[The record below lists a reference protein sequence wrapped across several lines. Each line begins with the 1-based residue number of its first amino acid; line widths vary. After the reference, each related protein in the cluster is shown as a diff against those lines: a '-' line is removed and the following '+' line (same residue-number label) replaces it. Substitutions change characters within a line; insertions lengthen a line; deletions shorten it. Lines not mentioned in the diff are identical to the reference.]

1 MASISVVVV
10 AYNSEK
16 EWNEG
21 NYVLPPI
28 IAPFVYVLLECEE
41 GNLLCFLYDITLAFC
56 AVKMIMMRCKSYW
69 HNGSTESPDHIV
81 DYIFLSH
88 TTERESGTGVV
99 DIQTIKKP

>member
-41 GNLLCFLYDITLAFC
+41 GNFLCFLYDI
-56 AVKMIMMRCKSYW
+56 
-69 HNGSTESPDHIV
+69 
-81 DYIFLSH
+81 
-88 TTERESGTGVV
+88 
-99 DIQTIKKP
+99 